1 MSNKR
6 QLDRDGLDKVLVE
19 SGVDPG
25 QVTAYEELTEG
36 TFNTVYRIVLPA
48 GDLMLKVAP
57 DPAAP
62 VLTHEHGLIQ
72 TETEFYR
79 SALGKAPVPEVV
91 HAGEDFLLMTALP
104 GTTLQNAGITGDER
118 AGMQRE
124 LGGMIAAL
132 HEVTGSGF
140 GYPQRGLVATWSAAF
155 LGMVDDVL
163 ADAARFEV
171 ELPRPAAALRQLVL
185 DRMDLLDVVRTPRL
199 IHFDLWD
206 GNILAEA
213 GRITGLIDGE
223 RAFWG
228 DPVAEFA
235 SLTLFSP
242 IDDELVAGYGGS
254 LDSERLSLYRVYLY
268 LIMLV
273 EGTPR
278 GYSGP
283 DREQLVRLIQ
293 RHLGKDLDAL

>member
-6 QLDRDGLDKVLVE
+6 QLDQASLDKLLVE
-19 SGVDPG
+19 SGIDPG

-36 TFNTVYRIVLPA
+36 TYNTVYRIGLAA
-48 GDLMLKVAP
+48 GDLILKFAP

-62 VLTHEHGLIQ
+62 ALTHEHGLIQ
-72 TETEFYR
+72 TETEYYR

-104 GTTLQNAGITGDER
+104 GTTLQSAGLTADER
-118 AGMQRE
+118 VPLRRE

-140 GYPQRGLVATWSAAF
+140 GYPQRGLVTTWSAAF
-155 LGMVDDVL
+155 LGMMDDVL

-185 DRMDLLDVVRTPRL
+185 DRIDLLDAVRTPRL

-206 GNILAEA
+206 GNILVEG

-223 RAFWG
+223 RALWG

-235 SLTLFSP
+235 SLTLFSAL
-242 IDDELVAGYGGS
+242 DDELAAGYGSAVYG
-254 LDSERLSLYRVYLY
+254 ERLSLYRVYLY

-293 RHLGKDLDAL
+293 RHLRKDLDAL